1 LFELVENYKIP
12 KFNYQHAFKRKN
24 MVEIPGSFIKPNI
37 VILFEIKWSNDMKL
51 LTKLTLGAIA
61 IATINLQ
68 AANTKITYKSAKS
81 TSSYYQM
88 AVQVGE
94 NINKKSNGALKI
106 TIEES
111 QGSVQ
116 NVKEV
121 KKRQGNYVFTTPPV
135 LVKLAKLNKAMFKK
149 DKKGAYSKIRSLFP
163 IPYLTMHMVVRADS
177 GIKSYS
183 DLEGKSLLIGKG
195 SFGAKEAAKYI
206 KLFGLDGKV
215 KLVGAELSGA
225 VSALKNG
232 QIDGFATAGSYPA
245 PNVIEA
251 AASIKVNVLSMSDE
265 QIKKTKRNKLV
276 IPAGTYSGINNDI
289 VTTTLP
295 VGVYTTT
302 SMDEKTAY
310 LLTKSFWESKG
321 NLEKQS
327 IWWKA
332 VTHKNLNMF
341 NTKLHKGAL
350 KYYNEVNAQVPNKLK

>member
-1 LFELVENYKIP
+1 
-12 KFNYQHAFKRKN
+12 
-24 MVEIPGSFIKPNI
+24 
-37 VILFEIKWSNDMKL
+37 MKL
-51 LTKLTLGAIA
+51 LKITPFVGLALLSMNI
-61 IATINLQ
+61 Q
-68 AANTKITYKSAKS
+68 ADDTRITYKSAKS

-94 NINKKSNGALKI
+94 NIGKATNGKLSI

-121 KKRQGNYVFTTPPV
+121 KKRKGNYVFTTPPV
-135 LVKLAKLNKAMFKK
+135 LVKLALKKKAMFEK
-149 DKKGAYSKIRSLFP
+149 DNPEDYQKIRSLFP
-163 IPYLTMHMVVRADS
+163 IPFLTMHMVTRADS
-177 GIKSYS
+177 GIKSYA

-225 VSALKNG
+225 VAALKNG

-251 AASIKVNVLSMSDE
+251 AASIKVNVLNMSDE
-265 QIKKTKRNKLV
+265 QIKKTKRNKLI
-276 IPAGTYSGINNDI
+276 IPAGTYAGIDQDI
-289 VTTTLP
+289 ATTTLP

-302 SMDEKTAY
+302 DMDEQTAY
-310 LLTKSFWESKG
+310 DFTKAFWESKE
-321 NLEKQS
+321 NLAKQS
-327 IWWKA
+327 VWWKA
-332 VTHKNLNMF
+332 ITTKNLEMF
-341 NTKLHKGAL
+341 NVKLHKGAL
-350 KYYNEVNAQVPNKLK
+350 KYYNEVKTDIPENIK